1 MNKVIIVGGGAAG
14 MLAGII
20 AARNGCQVVLY
31 EKNEKLGKKIFI
43 TGKGRCNVT
52 NNCDPEELL
61 QAVKSNNKFLYSA
74 FYSFNSQDMMA
85 LLEES
90 GVPLKTERGNRVFP
104 VSDHSSDIIRGLER
118 LLHRYDVHIR
128 LRKEVQEILV
138 EDGRAAGIRLK
149 DGYEDRAQAV
159 VVATGG
165 LSYPTTGS
173 TGDGYRFARETGHTV
188 TDCMPSLVPL
198 TVSEDYIGE
207 MAGLSL
213 RNVELTIRNGKKIL
227 YQDFGEMM
235 FTHKGITGPLVLSA
249 SSSIGKQLKKQGT
262 LEGYIDLKPALSSE
276 QLDERIL
283 REFENAKNKQF
294 KNVIGVLFPSSLT
307 PVIIR
312 LGGIPED
319 KVIHE
324 ISREER
330 LNFVS
335 IIKAFPFTI
344 DGLGGYS
351 EAVITKGGI
360 SVKEI
365 NPGTMESKKIPL
377 LYFAGEVLDLDA
389 VTGGYNLQIAWSTGY
404 LAGMAVSENI

>member
-365 NPGTMESKKIPL
+365 NPGTMESKKIPR